1 MDLVAVQNFKSV
13 ERFLADPGIPA
24 AQDVHTLGRI
34 ETRVFLRHLV
44 AEQNRFYFEQW
55 EWAQL
60 ALGLALVL
68 LLIFGSRPP
77 KLAIL
82 LCLGMLVLVLAQ
94 RFGLT
99 PQISKLGRELDFTT
113 TGDSSQ
119 KTTFWTLHGIYSGVE
134 LLKIAFGLTVAG
146 LFVIRRQPDKR
157 MFARESELDE
167 VSTARKARS

>member
-13 ERFLADPGIPA
+13 ERFLAEPGIPA
-24 AQDVHTLGRI
+24 AQDVHTLGRT

-55 EWAQL
+55 EWSQL
-60 ALGLALVL
+60 AFGLGFVL
-68 LLIFGSRPP
+68 LLVFGSRPP

-82 LCLGMLVLVLAQ
+82 FSLGMLAIVLAQ

-99 PQISKLGRELDFTT
+99 PQISKLGRELDFSTAA
-113 TGDSSQ
+113 GSSQ

-134 LLKIAFGLTVAG
+134 LLKIAFALVVAG

-157 MFARESELDE
+157 MFAREIELDE
-167 VSTARKARS
+167 VSTGRKARA